1 VARGLRGL
9 GDVEEGVRHHHEHWD
24 GSGYPARL
32 KGEAIPLPARI
43 VAVAEAYVRATWGS
57 GAGDG
62 PAAVEGV
69 AAGSG
74 SLYDPTVVDLLR
86 ELARRGLLEPRQA
99 SSR

>member
-1 VARGLRGL
+1 M
-9 GDVEEGVRHHHEHWD
+9 RHHHERWD

-32 KGEAIPLPARI
+32 QGGDPLPARI
-43 VAVAEAYVRATWGS
+43 VAVAEAYVRSTWGA

-69 AAGSG
+69 VAGSG
-74 SLYDPTVVDLLR
+74 SLYDPTVVELLV
-86 ELARRGLLEPRQA
+86 ELARRGLLEPRQL